1 MATGRPRTSP
11 LRHSI
16 SASDSPLNSRAGSA
30 PTANAATYAVP
41 RRHASSSLV
50 VEVVPMPMPM
60 PMQPSLDG
68 DRASGGA
75 VYDLLRSE
83 MSRLRSSATGDYI

>member
-1 MATGRPRTSP
+1 MATGMPRTSP

-16 SASDSPLNSRAGSA
+16 SASDSALNSRAGSA

-50 VEVVPMPMPM
+50 VEVVPMPM